1 MIGKTVPEVEWDP
14 PWGWA
19 LIVKGCTCGALMH
32 PAQSSP
38 RERERCL
45 WVLLGP
51 LLPLVVLKAGCHH
64 TEHLAL
70 RWWPLLSALVTFA
83 HMYIQG
89 VRPSL
94 SYSSHVHCLS
104 LDLHM
109 FFSVSLQNINFLEHL
124 GATRMLGLSL
134 ALSYEGHLSLCWCG
148 FIFPISCLVY
158 FCEFVCAN
166 GRTQHFPFGWGVTL
180 TTAVPTH
187 LCQKGFILQ
196 MTSQNHLHCPFWY
209 QNAISNEIKS
219 KSTLVQS

>member
-1 MIGKTVPEVEWDP
+1 
-14 PWGWA
+14 
-19 LIVKGCTCGALMH
+19 MH

-38 RERERCL
+38 REREMSVGSSRPSAPSC
-45 WVLLGP
+45 GP
-51 LLPLVVLKAGCHH
+51 EGWLSPYWAPSAEMM
-64 TEHLAL
+64 TTAL
-70 RWWPLLSALVTFA
+70 CTVFTFA
-83 HMYIQG
+83 HVYIWSL
-89 VRPSL
+89 RPSL
-94 SYSSHVHCLS
+94 SYTSHVHCLS

-134 ALSYEGHLSLCWCG
+134 ALSYEEHLSLCWCG